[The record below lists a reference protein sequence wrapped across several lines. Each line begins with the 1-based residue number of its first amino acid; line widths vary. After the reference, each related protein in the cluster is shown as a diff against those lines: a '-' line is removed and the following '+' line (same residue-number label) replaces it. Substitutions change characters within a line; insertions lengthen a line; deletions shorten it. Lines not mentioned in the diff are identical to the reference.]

1 MWVFSV
7 LGSFPMPDKAIEYFY
22 RKTWG
27 FIQLAREEDWEVLKG
42 TENVEEVEGGVRTF
56 ISLKTAVCL
65 M

>member
-1 MWVFSV
+1 
-7 LGSFPMPDKAIEYFY
+7 MPDKAIEYFY